1 MHLCGLARIAF
12 FGSLLLCASLTPSN
26 QSREGRKVTGISRH
40 FGTKFAEQLY
50 RATGLSL
57 TPLPSPPLPSLTL
70 VDNTWQGGGG
80 DMKFCSIFFNG
91 GKKFG
96 FPVKKGDLF
105 KCGDNMLS

>member
-57 TPLPSPPLPSLTL
+57 TPLPSPP
-70 VDNTWQGGGG
+70 
-80 DMKFCSIFFNG
+80 FFNIGRQYMAG
-91 GKKFG
+91 GWGRYEILLKILEERNLVS
-96 FPVKKGDLF
+96 P
-105 KCGDNMLS
+105 

>member
-80 DMKFCSIFFNG
+80 DMKFCSRFFQWRKEIWFPREKG
-91 GKKFG
+91 GSFQ
-96 FPVKKGDLF
+96 VWR
-105 KCGDNMLS
+105 

>member
-80 DMKFCSIFFNG
+80 DMKFCSRFFQWR
-91 GKKFG
+91 KEIW
-96 FPVKKGDLF
+96 FPRKKGGSF
-105 KCGDNMLS
+105 QVWR